1 MSENN
6 EIQTHD
12 DGLVCQDVG
21 GWTETK
27 HSLVSLYAK
36 LFASGMR
43 AKWDVRVYVEFY
55 AASGYAKVR
64 GTSKIIPGSPLRAL
78 SLEHPFD
85 KYIFCEADAERL
97 EALKIR
103 VRRHAPK
110 ADVHYIAGNC
120 NEKVDEILRAIPQ
133 ASPQKKV
140 LTLCFVDPPDIGIK
154 FATVRRLSE
163 RYVDFLVL
171 LALYMDA
178 NRNVANY
185 VKEKAVKIDEFLGS
199 KTWRAQWNQRVLEG
213 IDFPQFLAE
222 EFSKSMESLRYRSQ
236 PLHKMKTVTISE
248 IMNVRLYRLALFSRH
263 DRAYAFWDQVL
274 KYSTPQ
280 TAFNF
285 EEPSGE

>member
-1 MSENN
+1 M
-6 EIQTHD
+6 
-12 DGLVCQDVG
+12 
-21 GWTETK
+21 K
-27 HSLVSLYAK
+27 
-36 LFASGMR
+36 
-43 AKWDVRVYVEFY
+43 AKWDARVYVELY

-64 GTSKIIPGSPLRAL
+64 GTSRVIPGSPVRAL
-78 SLEHPFD
+78 ALEHPFD
-85 KYIFCEADAERL
+85 KYIFCEADPDRL
-97 EALKIR
+97 EALKVR
-103 VRRHAPK
+103 VHRHAPN
-110 ADVHYIAGNC
+110 AHVHYIPGDC
-120 NEKVDEILRAIPQ
+120 NERVDEILRAIPE
-133 ASPQKKV
+133 ASAQKRV

-154 FATVRRLSE
+154 FETIRRMAD

-185 VKEKAVKIDEFLGS
+185 VKEEAVKIDDFLGS
-199 KTWRAQWNQRVLEG
+199 KTWRTRWNKRMLEG

-222 EFSKSMESLRYRSQ
+222 EFSKSMESLRYRPQ

-274 KYSTPQ
+274 KYSTHQ

-285 EEPSGE
+285 EGSSGE